1 MRGLGV
7 ADVEPALA
15 GQQKLASHRGHG
27 VKNMDRVP
35 CGLQNLGRHQTGR
48 AAADHGNRNIQG
60 ADFAHGDGVSGS
72 R

>member
-1 MRGLGV
+1 
-7 ADVEPALA
+7 
-15 GQQKLASHRGHG
+15 
-27 VKNMDRVP
+27 VP